1 MNTTPKPEATSILT
15 AADVD
20 ALLKDD
26 STDSRIEVLD
36 KISLQYNMQKFSHRE
51 REVAEQIFRLIM
63 KDTQM
68 QVREM
73 LSQRICN
80 NPDIPR
86 DIALHLALDHDRVAV
101 PIIEISEVLSDA
113 DLVKIIDSSR
123 DVSKLLAISRR
134 PSVSERVSDALVDT
148 SYPNVISALLDNQK
162 AEISERV
169 LAHIADTYAHEPQ
182 VIQSMVDRMRL
193 PVTVVERLVAHVTES
208 VAQELKKKYKLTDAQ
223 IRKETTGAREDVTL
237 TLLSQEHDP
246 AMIEALVK
254 QLMDEKRLTPSL
266 VMTALCR
273 GQRYFFVYAMAQLA
287 HIPAK
292 NVEKL
297 ITDKGGIGFRALY
310 DRTEMP
316 ASMFEA
322 IQILLRVVQDL
333 EGSEVIPGS
342 LLYANRVVERML
354 QLTGDRD
361 VENMPYL
368 IALVRQNI
376 QRH

>member
-1 MNTTPKPEATSILT
+1 
-15 AADVD
+15 
-20 ALLKDD
+20 
-26 STDSRIEVLD
+26 
-36 KISLQYNMQKFSHRE
+36 
-51 REVAEQIFRLIM
+51 
-63 KDTQM
+63 
-68 QVREM
+68 
-73 LSQRICN
+73 
-80 NPDIPR
+80 
-86 DIALHLALDHDRVAV
+86 
-101 PIIEISEVLSDA
+101 
-113 DLVKIIDSSR
+113 
-123 DVSKLLAISRR
+123 
-134 PSVSERVSDALVDT
+134 
-148 SYPNVISALLDNQK
+148 
-162 AEISERV
+162 
-169 LAHIADTYAHEPQ
+169 
-182 VIQSMVDRMRL
+182 
-193 PVTVVERLVAHVTES
+193 
-208 VAQELKKKYKLTDAQ
+208 
-223 IRKETTGAREDVTL
+223 
-237 TLLSQEHDP
+237 
-246 AMIEALVK
+246 
-254 QLMDEKRLTPSL
+254 
-266 VMTALCR
+266 
-273 GQRYFFVYAMAQLA
+273 MAQLA

>member
-15 AADVD
+15 AADVE

-36 KISLQYNMQKFSHRE
+36 KISLQYNMQKFSLRE

-162 AEISERV
+162 AEISERA
-169 LAHIADTYAHEPQ
+169 LAHIADSYAHEPQ

-193 PVTVVERLVAHVTES
+193 PVTVVERLVARVTES
-208 VAQELKKKYKLTDAQ
+208 VALELKKKYKLTDAQ

-254 QLMDEKRLTPSL
+254 QLMDEKRLTPSI

>member
-36 KISLQYNMQKFSHRE
+36 KISVQYNMQKFSQRE

-123 DVSKLLAISRR
+123 DVSKLLAITRR

-162 AEISERV
+162 AEISERA

-254 QLMDEKRLTPSL
+254 QLMDEKRLTPSI

>member
-36 KISLQYNMQKFSHRE
+36 KISLQYNMQKFSLRE

-254 QLMDEKRLTPSL
+254 QLMDEKRLTPSI

>member
-73 LSQRICN
+73 LAQRICN

-148 SYPNVISALLDNQK
+148 SYPNVISALLDNHK
-162 AEISERV
+162 AEISERA
-169 LAHIADTYAHEPQ
+169 LAHIADSYAHEPQ

-254 QLMDEKRLTPSL
+254 QLMDEKRLTPSI

-322 IQILLRVVQDL
+322 IEILLRVVQDL

>member
-26 STDSRIEVLD
+26 SMDSRIEVLD
-36 KISLQYNMQKFSHRE
+36 KVSLNYNLQKFSHRE
-51 REVAEQIFRLIM
+51 REVAEQIFRLVM

-73 LSQRICN
+73 FAQRICS

-86 DIALHLALDHDRVAV
+86 DIALHLALDHVRVAV
-101 PIIEISEVLSDA
+101 PMIEISEVLSDA

-162 AEISERV
+162 AEISERA
-169 LAHIADTYAHEPQ
+169 LAHIADSYAHEPQ

-254 QLMDEKRLTPSL
+254 QLMDEKRLTPSI

-287 HIPAK
+287 HIPEK

-342 LLYANRVVERML
+342 LLYANRVVERKL

>member
-1 MNTTPKPEATSILT
+1 MNSNSNLQATPILT

-26 STDSRIEVLD
+26 SMDSRIEVLD
-36 KISLQYNMQKFSHRE
+36 KVSLNYNLQKFSHRE
-51 REVAEQIFRLIM
+51 REVAEQIFRLVM

-73 LSQRICN
+73 LAQRICS

-86 DIALHLALDHDRVAV
+86 DIALHLALDHERVAV
-101 PIIEISEVLSDA
+101 PMIEISEVMSDA

-123 DVSKLLAISRR
+123 DISKLLAISRR
-134 PSVSERVSDALVDT
+134 PRVSERVSDALVET

-162 AEISERV
+162 AEISEQA
-169 LAHIADTYAHEPQ
+169 LTHIADSYTHEPQ
-182 VIQSMVDRMRL
+182 VLQSMVDRMKL
-193 PVTVVERLVAHVTES
+193 PVTVVEKLVAHVTDS
-208 VAQELKKKYKLTDAQ
+208 VAKELKNKYKLSDAQ
-223 IRKETTGAREDVTL
+223 IRKETKGAREDVTL

-246 AMIEALVK
+246 TMIEALVK

-297 ITDKGGIGFRALY
+297 IIDKSGLGFRALY

>member
-1 MNTTPKPEATSILT
+1 MNSNSNLQATPILT

-26 STDSRIEVLD
+26 AIESRIEVLD
-36 KISLQYNMQKFSHRE
+36 KVSLNYNMQKFSRRE
-51 REVAEQIFRLIM
+51 REVAEQIFRLVM

-73 LSQRICN
+73 LAQRICS

-86 DIALHLALDHDRVAV
+86 DIALHLALDHERVAV
-101 PIIEISEVLSDA
+101 PMIEISEVLSDA

-123 DVSKLLAISRR
+123 DISKLLAISRR
-134 PSVSERVSDALVDT
+134 PLVSERVSDALVET
-148 SYPNVISALLDNQK
+148 SYPNVISALLDNQGAK
-162 AEISERV
+162 ISEQA
-169 LAHIADTYAHEPQ
+169 LTHIADSYTHEPQ
-182 VIQSMVDRMRL
+182 VLQSMVDRMKL
-193 PVTVVERLVAHVTES
+193 PLTVVEKLVAHVTDS
-208 VAQELKKKYKLTDAQ
+208 VAQELKKKYKLSDAQ
-223 IRKETTGAREDVTL
+223 IRKETKGAREDVTL

-246 AMIEALVK
+246 TMIEALVK

-273 GQRYFFVYAMAQLA
+273 GQRHFFVYAMAQLA
-287 HIPAK
+287 HIPAN

-297 ITDKGGIGFRALY
+297 LADKSGLGFRALY

-322 IQILLRVVQDL
+322 IGILLRVVQDL
-333 EGSEVIPGS
+333 EGGEVVPGS

-368 IALVRQNI
+368 MALVRQNI

>member
-1 MNTTPKPEATSILT
+1 MNTTPKPEATPILT

-36 KISLQYNMQKFSHRE
+36 KISLQYNMQKFSLRE

-162 AEISERV
+162 AEISERA
-169 LAHIADTYAHEPQ
+169 LAHIADSYAHEPQ

-254 QLMDEKRLTPSL
+254 QLMDEKRLTPSI

>member
-15 AADVD
+15 AADVE

-162 AEISERV
+162 AEISERA
-169 LAHIADTYAHEPQ
+169 LAHIADSYAHEPQ

-254 QLMDEKRLTPSL
+254 QLMDEKRLTPSI